1 MSREGVQQL
10 IDYWINDPGFRV
22 QLRQD
27 PEGTVRRSGADLSED
42 ELKAVRRIDWS
53 LSDEELLARVSKQG
67 LS

>member
-27 PEGTVRRSGADLSED
+27 PEGTVRRSGADLNE
-42 ELKAVRRIDWS
+42 EEWTAVRSLDWS
-53 LSDEELLARVSKQG
+53 LSDEELLARVSK
-67 LS
+67 SAFT